1 MDPYE
6 EKLIRFIHEN
16 TIDAEHLHFTQ
27 SCHSVAEAAVAV
39 GGAPEDL
46 VKNICMVDSHDA
58 IVVAIVKGNDRVST
72 SRVAGHLGVD
82 AVRTARADEILDRT
96 GYPVGGTPSFGY
108 PATFLIDPKVM
119 DKEVVYSGGG
129 SPNSLVKITP
139 AQIAAANGG
148 TVVRIRK

>member
-1 MDPYE
+1 MNPYD
-6 EKLIRFIHEN
+6 EKLIRYIREN
-16 TIDAEHLHFTQ
+16 TIEAEHLCFDC
-27 SCHSVAEAAVAV
+27 SCHSVAEAAKAV
-39 GGAPEDL
+39 GGVPEDL
-46 VKNICMVDSHDA
+46 VKNICMIDSLGA

-119 DKEVVYSGGG
+119 EKEIVYSGGG
-129 SPNSLVKITP
+129 TPNSLVKITP
-139 AQIAAANGG
+139 ARIVAANGG
-148 TVVRIRK
+148 AVVRIRK